1 MNKKPMEFGKSGT
14 DQICEHP
21 LKVNGL
27 IKEMR
32 KKNNLH
38 FSRIN

>member
-1 MNKKPMEFGKSGT
+1 MNNKPMEFGNSGK
-14 DQICEHP
+14 DQNCENP
-21 LKVNGL
+21 LMVDWL

-38 FSRIN
+38 FSRIK

>member
-1 MNKKPMEFGKSGT
+1 MNNKLMEFEKSEK
-14 DQICEHP
+14 DQNCENP
-21 LKVNGL
+21 LMVDRL

>member
-1 MNKKPMEFGKSGT
+1 MNNKLIEFEKSEK
-14 DQICEHP
+14 DQNCEHP
-21 LKVNGL
+21 LRVNWL

>member
-1 MNKKPMEFGKSGT
+1 MNNKPMEFGKSGK
-14 DQICEHP
+14 DQNCEHL
-21 LKVNGL
+21 LKVNLL

-38 FSRIN
+38 CSRIN